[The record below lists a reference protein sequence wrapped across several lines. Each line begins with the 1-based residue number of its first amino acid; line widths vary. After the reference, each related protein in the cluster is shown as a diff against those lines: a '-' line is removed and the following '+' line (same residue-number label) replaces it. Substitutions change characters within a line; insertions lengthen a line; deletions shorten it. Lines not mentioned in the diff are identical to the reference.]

1 MTMRKIKVKFVDFWA
16 SFNPENNYFT
26 KALKG
31 KMEVEIS
38 DEPDILFFSY
48 FGTSHLQYRCHKI
61 QFLGENVAP
70 DFRIADYAISFDY
83 LQQPNHLRL
92 PLYVLLFDENNNLSN
107 FLLPK
112 TATTIDELLKE
123 KTGFCSFV
131 VSSKDT
137 KSRID
142 FFHHLSAYKKVD
154 SGGSVLNNV
163 GGRVPDKL
171 AFIRK
176 YKFNIA
182 FENATYPGYVT
193 EKLVEAKDANTVPV
207 YWGNPRIAEEMNPK
221 SFINYHDY
229 NSTKALLNRV
239 IEVDNDEALY
249 KEYLREPL
257 FYNNQPNEY
266 FDDGRFV
273 DFFKKIVAEIKNTIP
288 VSKTGSFKILR
299 LPLYYDRTRHRS
311 RKTIYPYSPDW

>member
-1 MTMRKIKVKFVDFWA
+1 MNMSTIKIKFVDFWA
-16 SFNPENNYFT
+16 SFDPHNNYFIN
-26 KALKG
+26 ALKG
-31 KMEVEIS
+31 KVQVELS

-48 FGTSHLQYRCHKI
+48 FGTAHLQYTCHKI
-61 QFLGENVAP
+61 QFLGENVEP

-92 PLYVLLFDENNNLSN
+92 PLYVILFDENKSIAN
-107 FLLPK
+107 FLQPK
-112 TATTIDELLKE
+112 TAAIIDELAKE

-154 SGGSVLNNV
+154 SGGAVLNNM
-163 GGRVPDKL
+163 GGRVTDKL
-171 AFIRK
+171 AFIQQ

-193 EKLVEAKDANTVPV
+193 EKIVEAKEANTVPI
-207 YWGNPRIAEEMNPK
+207 YWGNPRITEEMNPK

-239 IEVDNDEALY
+239 IEVDNNEALFAS
-249 KEYLREPL
+249 YLQEPL

-266 FDDGRFV
+266 FNNERFV
-273 DFFKKIVAEIKNTIP
+273 DFFKKIVAEIKHINP
-288 VSKTGSFKILR
+288 VSKTGRFKIFS
-299 LPLYYDRTRHRS
+299 LPLFYNVTRHRS
-311 RKTIYPYSPDW
+311 RKTVYPYKPDW

>member
-16 SFNPENNYFT
+16 SFDPDNNYFT
-26 KALKG
+26 NALKG
-31 KMEVEIS
+31 KIEVEIS
-38 DEPDILFFSY
+38 NDPEILFFSY
-48 FGTSHLQYRCHKI
+48 FGTSHLQYTCHKI

-83 LQQPNHLRL
+83 LQEPNHLRL
-92 PLYVLLFDENNNLSN
+92 PLYVLLFDGNKNLAN
-107 FLLPK
+107 FLQQK
-112 TATTIDELLKE
+112 TAAAIDELVKE

-137 KSRID
+137 ESRID

-171 AFIRK
+171 AFIRM

-193 EKLVEAKDANTVPV
+193 EKLVEAKEANTVPV

-239 IEVDNDEALY
+239 IEVDNNEALY

-273 DFFKKIVAEIKNTIP
+273 DFFKKIVAEVKDTTP
-288 VSKTGSFKILR
+288 VSKTLRFKFASQPLNYR
-299 LPLYYDRTRHRS
+299 LTRHRS
-311 RKTIYPYSPDW
+311 RKTVYPYKPDW

>member
-1 MTMRKIKVKFVDFWA
+1 MRKIKVKFVDFWA
-16 SFNPENNYFT
+16 SFDPNNNYFT
-26 KALKG
+26 KALKV
-31 KMEVEIS
+31 KMEVELS
-38 DEPDILFFSY
+38 DDPDILFFSY
-48 FGTSHLQYRCHKI
+48 FGTSHLQYTCHKI

-92 PLYVLLFDENNNLSN
+92 PLYVLLFDENKNLSN
-107 FLLPK
+107 FLQPK
-112 TATTIDELLKE
+112 TAATIDELVKE

-131 VSSKDT
+131 VSRKDT

-176 YKFNIA
+176 FKFNIA

-193 EKLVEAKDANTVPV
+193 EKLVEAKEANTVPV
-207 YWGNPRIAEEMNPK
+207 YWGNPRIAEEMNPR

-257 FYNNQPNEY
+257 FYNSQPNEY

-273 DFFKKIVAEIKNTIP
+273 VFFKKIVAEIKNTIP
-288 VSKTGSFKILR
+288 VSKTVSFKILR